1 MTDVK
6 EKKSLLQ
13 IVWERTEAAWDAVKQ
28 TRAQANLRAKAE
40 VDLLSLQSKVIE
52 ADTKL
57 ETAISE
63 AKTSQEWAPI
73 RKAALERD
81 LVKKELENAST
92 LYEEF
97 FGTKPEFL
105 G

>member
-1 MTDVK
+1 MSDVK

-13 IVWERTEAAWDAVKQ
+13 IVWERTEEAWDALKQ

-52 ADTKL
+52 ADTTL
-57 ETAISE
+57 EAAITK

-81 LVKKELENAST
+81 LVKKELENASI

-97 FGTKPEFL
+97 FGNKPEFL